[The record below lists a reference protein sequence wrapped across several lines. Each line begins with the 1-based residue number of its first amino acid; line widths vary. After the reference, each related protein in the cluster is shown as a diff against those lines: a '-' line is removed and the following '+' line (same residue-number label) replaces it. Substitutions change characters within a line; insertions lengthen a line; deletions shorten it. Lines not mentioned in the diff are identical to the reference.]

1 MACSCVGNGFK
12 AIQTLV
18 VALLLSCGSAAQAQY
33 IGINSPFQTFTD
45 SYYSRV
51 GVNFGFQI
59 PGARSGNGVV
69 GLLPNGQIAPDG
81 MLRFSQG
88 GFGAAVPPFG
98 GYDPGADAHLGFRV
112 GGGSGPGFNF
122 NIVAGQGSSRSASM
136 VSPSIVIPNGGSGM
150 IFDGQVRPFVT
161 GFVPVVGAMPPAY
174 YSQPVAPTYINPI
187 HYKLAL
193 LDQQLARGE
202 RANVW
207 EGDDESYSD
216 SGLSLSG
223 SGRNTG
229 SSSPSTSRPD
239 RSTASQPARSLAEI
253 RRERSSNVDR
263 QEQERREKFLDH
275 LAAADYAIERGL
287 ERSARYNLDRALQY
301 ASSDADREAIDSR
314 LREIE

>member
-1 MACSCVGNGFK
+1 MSRKWMSGFFGAASAVAVGLLLACS
-12 AIQTLV
+12 
-18 VALLLSCGSAAQAQY
+18 SAQAQY

-45 SYYSRV
+45 SYYSRI
-51 GVNFGFQI
+51 GVNFGFQL
-59 PGARSGNGVV
+59 PGAQGGNGVV
-69 GLLPNGQIAPDG
+69 GLLPNGQLAPDG

-150 IFDGQVRPFVT
+150 IFDGQIRPFVT
-161 GFVPVVGAMPPAY
+161 GFVPVVGAMHPGY
-174 YSQPVAPTYINPI
+174 YAQPVTTTYMNPV

-202 RANVW
+202 RPNVW
-207 EGDDESYSD
+207 EHDDSSDFD

-223 SGRNTG
+223 SGGNT
-229 SSSPSTSRPD
+229 SSASSAPSRPD
-239 RSTASQPARSLAEI
+239 RSTASQGARSLAEI
-253 RRERSSNVDR
+253 RRDR
-263 QEQERREKFLDH
+263 QSQGNREEQERREKFLDH
-275 LAAADYAIERGL
+275 IAAADYAIERGL
-287 ERSARYNLDRALQY
+287 ERSARYNLDRAAQY
-301 ASSDADREAIDSR
+301 ASSDEDRDAIDAR
-314 LREIE
+314 LKEIE